1 MARTK
6 LSCRMKCGGL
16 PPRPRSDTHY
26 MSALSESSESTLQS
40 ESGSE
45 SETPPRSTKRSR
57 MSGEEAGAEVR
68 ALAVP
73 CVVHRKEKE
82 AEACLASQVS
92 SRLVPSTAGKP
103 AISLCVRGMQEVVA
117 DEHHPLKV
125 HQHLCTRSAVSYV
138 TRR

>member
-16 PPRPRSDTHY
+16 PPRPRSDTVY

-73 CVVHRKEKE
+73 CVVHRKGKRLKG
-82 AEACLASQVS
+82 ALPRRCLLVSSLPQLASPQ
-92 SRLVPSTAGKP
+92 
-103 AISLCVRGMQEVVA
+103 
-117 DEHHPLKV
+117 
-125 HQHLCTRSAVSYV
+125 YV
-138 TRR
+138 FVFEECRR